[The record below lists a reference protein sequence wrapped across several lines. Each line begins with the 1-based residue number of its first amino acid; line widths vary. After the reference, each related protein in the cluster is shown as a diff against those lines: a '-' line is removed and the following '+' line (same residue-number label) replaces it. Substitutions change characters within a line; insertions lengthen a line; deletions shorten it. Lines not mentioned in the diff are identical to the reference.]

1 MDTITLELREKES
14 NREYGNGDWESVVAE
29 KITLYDGDQI
39 IMRNVFIDTQATS
52 NDKINIPKDL
62 ILDFEF
68 IYYHRMFM
76 TNTDDVK
83 YWVFSSGI
91 IQQDLNSGALNDI
104 NIPTGKMYI
113 PATQSLV
120 TKTGMA
126 YTSDFRI
133 EFITGTPAGKVM
145 DAFDMTLTYKDH
157 AGDIQNIT
165 VHIPAMTNKGTFFT
179 TNQDIKLPHGIF
191 FDQSYDGS
199 SGGAPVDDGLGYT
212 PSINEIKAKWNVQI
226 SYVATDLAPA
236 TSQIINEP
244 LKGKKLVTLP
254 QGSYSPTDLCNF
266 INTQITS
273 IESFQSTAPGL
284 NNPSA
289 TPFCFAKKWQGLTT
303 GVSSPVQGLTPGG
316 SVIVGASNMELSY
329 IDAQQR
335 FSWDRMHT
343 PIYDING
350 VESVLYDTNA
360 VANGGGGKVA
370 PQNSGICFTHLSAT
384 RKDTGAYFDF
394 WEGLLGFDLQNDI
407 YPENTGMHVYRDG
420 ESASNFFQFKT
431 GTALQWVIITP
442 TFSIPTS
449 KITGGLATID
459 ALVPKGTTFVAPVGA
474 TGKNFFLEIPTNQGL
489 FYSPTNQ
496 VTTRVIGSTSVLGAE
511 SQFGYFLVE
520 VMAKFRNVVTG
531 KSANKNNIVGIIGRF
546 YELNSY
552 TQGSQS
558 DSLVYTHGGAP
569 LLLDSFKCRILDS
582 DKNLAGN
589 LGNDNTIFMQVNRAP
604 KNKIKD
610 LPPALQA
617 QALKEMQSGG
627 K

>member
-76 TNTDDVK
+76 TKTDDEK

-91 IQQDLNSGALNDI
+91 IQQDLNSGALDDI

-113 PATQSLV
+113 PATQTEV

-133 EFITGTPAGKVM
+133 QFISGTPVGKVM
-145 DAFDMTLTYKDH
+145 DAFDMTVTYKDH

-165 VHIPAMTNKGTFFT
+165 VHIPAMTNKSPFFV

-191 FDQSYDGS
+191 FDQTYDGS

-212 PSINEIKAKWNVQI
+212 PSINEIKAKWAVEI

-273 IESFQSTAPGL
+273 IESFQSTAKGL
-284 NNPSA
+284 NNPVA

-303 GVSSPVQGLTPGG
+303 GVESPVQGLTPGG

-343 PIYDING
+343 PIYDVNG
-350 VESVLYDTNA
+350 VESVLYDTDA
-360 VANGGGGKVA
+360 VANGGAGKVA

-407 YPENTGMHVYRDG
+407 YPENTGIHVYKDG
-420 ESASNFFQFKT
+420 ESASNFFEFKT
-431 GTALQWVIITP
+431 GGALQWVIVTP
-442 TFSIPTS
+442 TFSIPSS

-459 ALVPKGTTFVAPVGA
+459 ALVPKGQTFVAPVGA
-474 TGKNFFLEIPTNQGL
+474 TGKNFFLEIPTNQGK

-552 TQGSQS
+552 TQGSES